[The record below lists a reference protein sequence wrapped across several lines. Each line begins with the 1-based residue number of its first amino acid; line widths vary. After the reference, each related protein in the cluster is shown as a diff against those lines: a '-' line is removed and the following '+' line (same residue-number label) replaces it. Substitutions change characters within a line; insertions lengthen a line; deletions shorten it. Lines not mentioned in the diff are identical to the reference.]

1 MCGKLMVVL
10 VGLALSGCL
19 AGADSVVG
27 TVEGRL
33 ELGGESEPV
42 QVLFLSEAQ
51 VAPFLQARLPELRAE
66 FERAEHD
73 RLELKARLDRWREET
88 ARADEQLAQSRREIL
103 LKRLEVV
110 RTATTNG
117 EMATQRRL
125 LTAQAAGVKQRVS
138 AVRQEAETAR
148 REWQRAAEAAARL
161 EDGSVLLPALP
172 RPLLSTT
179 THADGS
185 FEADLAPGLYAVVAS
200 TQGRDG
206 RPRVWL
212 LWARVAAD
220 ETTELLLSDRNLALS
235 ECGACVISPVHT
247 VVKRD

>member
-1 MCGKLMVVL
+1 MCGKLMV

-19 AGADSVVG
+19 AGEAPVVG
-27 TVEGRL
+27 TVEGQL

-42 QVLFLSEAQ
+42 QVLFLSEGQ
-51 VAPFLQARLPELRAE
+51 VAPFLQARLPELSSK

-73 RLELKARLDRWREET
+73 RLELKARLDRWREER
-88 ARADEQLAQSRREIL
+88 ARAEEQLAQSRREIL

-110 RTATTNG
+110 RTATTNA
-117 EMATQRRL
+117 EMATRRRL
-125 LTAQAAGVKQRVS
+125 LTAQAAGMKQRVS
-138 AVRQEAETAR
+138 AVRQQAEDAR
-148 REWQRAAEAAARL
+148 KEWERAAEVAARL

-200 TQGRDG
+200 AQGRDG

-212 LWARVAAD
+212 LWTRVAAD
-220 ETTELLLSDRNLALS
+220 ETTELQLSERNLALS
-235 ECGACVISPVHT
+235 ECGACVISPVHA